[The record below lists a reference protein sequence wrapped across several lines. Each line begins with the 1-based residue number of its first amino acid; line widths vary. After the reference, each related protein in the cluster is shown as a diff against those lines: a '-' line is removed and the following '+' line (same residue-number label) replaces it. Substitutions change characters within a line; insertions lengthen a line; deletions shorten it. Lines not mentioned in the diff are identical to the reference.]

1 MAAVERRGARGSN
14 RGTRLSFAIWPR
26 KSLDSSSRVNFT
38 CSGPQARSVL
48 APRPSTCTPRTPSPA
63 PPLGIAATV
72 YMVHARSSH
81 RNVGGRGKGPFEPG
95 GSTAVS
101 CFSRKGFAV
110 MGHRTVV
117 SGFLSVVRAWRGGGG
132 RVRRGGPQVLAGG
145 RAGEQV
151 DVWGWVRVGGVGVG
165 VAGAGGG
172 CGCRW
177 WEAAAPAHRVCV
189 CAWWQASLRR
199 QLRHPEAGIGRMRA
213 GVRRKERTAWVCQTS
228 QCVAFAARLLFRGG
242 PLLRGPC
249 LLAGPCM
256 RGAVPWWRSLTC
268 ERRPS

>member
-63 PPLGIAATV
+63 PPRGAAATV
-72 YMVHARSSH
+72 YMVHARSSQ
-81 RNVGGRGKGPFEPG
+81 RGVGGWGKGPFEPG
-95 GSTAVS
+95 GGTAVS

-145 RAGEQV
+145 RAAVDVHKMVPAVFGLPTREQV
-151 DVWGWVRVGGVGVG
+151 DRMALHEARVFVNKFNF
-165 VAGAGGG
+165 
-172 CGCRW
+172 
-177 WEAAAPAHRVCV
+177 AATAPA
-189 CAWWQASLRR
+189 
-199 QLRHPEAGIGRMRA
+199 
-213 GVRRKERTAWVCQTS
+213 
-228 QCVAFAARLLFRGG
+228 ARPPPDRGWK
-242 PLLRGPC
+242 
-249 LLAGPCM
+249 
-256 RGAVPWWRSLTC
+256 RGASTATSSYC
-268 ERRPS
+268 RRCRRTSWSSFPRKHTSH

>member
-63 PPLGIAATV
+63 PPRGAAATV

-81 RNVGGRGKGPFEPG
+81 RGVGGWGKGPFEPG

-165 VAGAGGG
+165 GAGAGGG
-172 CGCRW
+172 RLLLRRIACACARGGKQACGVSCGTQKLVSGACVPVSDERSERPGCVKPVSVSLLRRASCF
-177 WEAAAPAHRVCV
+177 EAALSCAGPVCWRARACEAP
-189 CAWWQASLRR
+189 S
-199 QLRHPEAGIGRMRA
+199 
-213 GVRRKERTAWVCQTS
+213 
-228 QCVAFAARLLFRGG
+228 RGG
-242 PLLRGPC
+242 AP
-249 LLAGPCM
+249 
-256 RGAVPWWRSLTC
+256 
-268 ERRPS
+268 

>member
-81 RNVGGRGKGPFEPG
+81 RGVGGWGKGPFEPG
-95 GSTAVS
+95 GGTAVS

-165 VAGAGGG
+165 GAGAGGG
-172 CGCRW
+172 RLLLRRIACACARGGKQACGVSCGTQKLVSGACVPVSDERSERPGCVKPVSVSLLRRASCF
-177 WEAAAPAHRVCV
+177 EAALSCAGPVCWRARACEAP
-189 CAWWQASLRR
+189 S
-199 QLRHPEAGIGRMRA
+199 
-213 GVRRKERTAWVCQTS
+213 
-228 QCVAFAARLLFRGG
+228 RGG
-242 PLLRGPC
+242 AP
-249 LLAGPCM
+249 
-256 RGAVPWWRSLTC
+256 
-268 ERRPS
+268 